1 MRTLCES
8 NSGRARNS
16 CDPIADQGTTVY
28 VDIES
33 AVRDLAPRLLR
44 YCVARTCDPTLA
56 EEIAQDCLAALVQ
69 RWRGSGPPDS
79 AEAFVFAVARRRAGR
94 ALLRRRLWVPIEGL
108 IGNGD
113 GAPSPEMRAIERNE
127 QKRLLAA
134 VSRLPRIE
142 REALLLVAFGEL
154 GTEEAARV
162 LGISPSA
169 LKMRIHRARRNLV
182 TLLEE
187 NRDRRP

>member
-1 MRTLCES
+1 M
-8 NSGRARNS
+8 ARM
-16 CDPIADQGTTVY
+16 CDPA
-28 VDIES
+28 
-33 AVRDLAPRLLR
+33 
-44 YCVARTCDPTLA
+44 LA

-69 RWRGSGPPDS
+69 RWRRLGPPDS

-94 ALLRRRLWVPIEGL
+94 ALFRSRLWAPIEGI

-113 GAPSPEMRAIERNE
+113 GAPSPERRAIERSE
-127 QKRLLAA
+127 QRRVLAA

-154 GTEEAARV
+154 GTEEAASV

-169 LKMRIHRARRNLV
+169 LKMRVHRARHSL
-182 TLLEE
+182 TALLEDHRE
-187 NRDRRP
+187 RRP

>member
-1 MRTLCES
+1 MK
-8 NSGRARNS
+8 
-16 CDPIADQGTTVY
+16 DQGTSIH

-33 AVRDLAPRLLR
+33 VVRDLAPRLLR
-44 YCVARTCDPTLA
+44 YCMVRTFDSSLA

-69 RWRGSGPPDS
+69 RWKGCGPPAS
-79 AEAFVFAVARRRAGR
+79 AEAFVFAIARRRVGR

-113 GAPSPEMRAIERNE
+113 GAPSPESRVIERNE
-127 QKRLLAA
+127 QKRVLTA

-142 REALLLVAFGEL
+142 REALLLVAFAEL

-162 LGISPSA
+162 LGVSISA
-169 LKMRIHRARRNLV
+169 LKMRIHRARRSLAP
-182 TLLEE
+182 LLEDHRE
-187 NRDRRP
+187 R